1 MKRVICIIFI
11 LLFSVRLFSQSKEYL
26 ITSNSVGSVTLGM
39 TIKQAIELIKPERYE
54 RIGPGDSG
62 FHTYIKEY
70 DEVLFSMYSS
80 RDQNYI
86 INPDVKIEVI
96 SVFNERFKTQDQVYP
111 GMLLKEVE
119 KKWGK
124 LKEIVISDADSGEYA
139 KFEKQP
145 KKLTLKVDGGKFKEG
160 ERRTDKY
167 EKDGKIYCI
176 SISMY
181 DY

>member
-1 MKRVICIIFI
+1 
-11 LLFSVRLFSQSKEYL
+11 
-26 ITSNSVGSVTLGM
+26 
-39 TIKQAIELIKPERYE
+39 
-54 RIGPGDSG
+54 
-62 FHTYIKEY
+62 
-70 DEVLFSMYSS
+70 MYSS